1 MIEQPNER
9 KIWTI
14 VVAAGAGSRF
24 GAQKQFLDLCGER
37 VVDHSVRVAS
47 TQSHGVVVVLPAA
60 SIESA
65 QSSGLQADTDA
76 IVKFVAG
83 ADSRSGSVRN
93 GLAAVPR
100 DADVI
105 LIHDGARPLAS
116 VGVYQR
122 VISAVADGADAAVP
136 VVPVTDTIRDLRAG
150 VVDRSGLV
158 AVQTPQGFPSGSIR
172 FAHSGG
178 GDATDDATLVEAN
191 GGKVV
196 LVEGHPDNI
205 KITDPSDLD
214 IARLL
219 LQRREENP

>member
-1 MIEQPNER
+1 MIEQPNRR
-9 KIWTI
+9 KIWTV
-14 VVAAGAGSRF
+14 VVAAGSGSRF
-24 GAQKQFLDLCGER
+24 GAPKQFVDLCGEP
-37 VVDHSVRVAS
+37 VVNRSVRVAS
-47 TQSHGVVVVLPAA
+47 TQSQGVVVVLPAD
-60 SIESA
+60 SIDSA
-65 QSSGLQADTDA
+65 QSVGLLSDMDA
-76 IVKFVAG
+76 IVKLVAG
-83 ADSRSGSVRN
+83 AESRSGSVRN
-93 GLAAVPR
+93 GLAAVPD

-122 VISAVADGADAAVP
+122 VISAVADGADAVVP

-150 VVDRSGLV
+150 VVDRSRLV

-172 FAHSGG
+172 LAHSGG

-191 GGKVV
+191 GGRVV
-196 LVEGHPDNI
+196 YVEGDPDNI
-205 KITDPSDLD
+205 KITDPSDLE